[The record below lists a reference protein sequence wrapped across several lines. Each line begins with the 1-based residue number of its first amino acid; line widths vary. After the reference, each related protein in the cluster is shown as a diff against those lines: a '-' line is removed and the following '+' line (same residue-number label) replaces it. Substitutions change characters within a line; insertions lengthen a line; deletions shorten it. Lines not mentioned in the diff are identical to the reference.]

1 MKSSEKNKAKKLI
14 IEELAVT
21 PIFSI
26 ACKKAGIPK
35 ATSYRWRKDDPTF
48 DVQCIHARTMGIDNI
63 NELAESSLI
72 KNIRNGDFRSTKFWL
87 ETNHNSYRNKR
98 EESYDAGKM
107 LDEYGEKIR
116 QLLEMIRSLSIEKDE
131 LEKQKVLFEK
141 ERQTFISSKNN

>member
-1 MKSSEKNKAKKLI
+1 MKLSEKNKAKKLI

-35 ATSYRWRKDDPTF
+35 ATFYRWRNDDPES
-48 DVQCIHARTMGIDNI
+48 DVQCMHARAMGVDNI

-98 EESYDAGKM
+98 ETSYEAGKM
-107 LDEYGEKIR
+107 IDEYSEELKK
-116 QLLEMIRSLSIEKDE
+116 LLETMRSLYMEK
-131 LEKQKVLFEK
+131 
-141 ERQTFISSKNN
+141 TN